1 MLRIDGKKTVEKP
14 PEEVWRMLTD
24 PAALRQTIPGC
35 EELVPTGLNKFRIA
49 LRLGVGFVKGRFAGE
64 AELKDIEEG
73 RNYTLEVHAKGTLGF
88 IEGKTHVRLERIGER
103 RTEVHYES
111 EGHVGGIVASVGSRF
126 FEEIARTFTEEFFE
140 RLARE

>member
-1 MLRIDGKKTVEKP
+1 MLRVSGRKTIEKP

-24 PAALRQTIPGC
+24 PDSLRQTIPGC
-35 EELVPTGLNKFRIA
+35 EELVPTGPNRFRIA
-49 LRLGVGFVKGRFAGE
+49 LRLGAGIVKGRFAGE
-64 AELKDIEEG
+64 AELKDVEEL
-73 RNYTLEVHAKGTLGF
+73 RKYTLEVHAKGTLGF
-88 IEGKTHVRLERIGER
+88 IEGSTRVRLERLDER

-111 EGHVGGIVASVGSRF
+111 EGRLGGIVASVGSRF

>member
-1 MLRIDGKKTVEKP
+1 MLRVDGRKTVEKP

-24 PAALRQTIPGC
+24 PASLRQTIPGC
-35 EELVPTGLNKFRIA
+35 EELVPAGPNRFRIA
-49 LRLGVGFVKGRFAGE
+49 LRLGIGILKGRFAGE
-64 AELKDIEEG
+64 AELKDVEEL

-88 IEGKTHVRLERIGER
+88 IEGKTHVRLERLAEN

-111 EGHVGGIVASVGSRF
+111 AGRVGGIAASVGSRF
-126 FEEIARTFTEEFFE
+126 FEEVAWTFTEEFYE